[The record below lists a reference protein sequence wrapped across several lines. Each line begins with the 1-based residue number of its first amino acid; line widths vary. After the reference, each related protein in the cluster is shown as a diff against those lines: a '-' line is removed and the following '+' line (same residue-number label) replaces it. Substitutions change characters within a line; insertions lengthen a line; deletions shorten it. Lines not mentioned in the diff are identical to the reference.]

1 MQKKMV
7 MADWP
12 ADSRRRAIVM
22 TMLVLCAGLISEVK
36 MIDFISKPSRKEL
49 DMARPFS
56 YHNYP
61 DFSVAYETLHRL
73 IVDYDISPTALVM
86 AKPSLAAKARA
97 AHWKTSA
104 PDAKAWRADLRVRPE
119 DDPTCVDCRRNAV
132 VQKIAVVQPPGGQ
145 AYLKDMA
152 ENLMRI
158 SESQLTPAL
167 RAMYENPPHTKT
179 ELWLS
184 SFDTLAPLRTK
195 HEVALGFGR
204 IVVSEIEVPNLLA
217 NLV

>member
-1 MQKKMV
+1 
-7 MADWP
+7 
-12 ADSRRRAIVM
+12 M

-61 DFSVAYETLHRL
+61 DVSVAYETLRRL
-73 IVDYDISPTALVM
+73 VVDYDVPPTALVM

-104 PDAKAWRADLRVRPE
+104 PDAEAWRADLRVRPE
-119 DDPTCVDCRRNAV
+119 DDPACADSSCRRNAAV
-132 VQKIAVVQPPGGQ
+132 RKVAVVQPPRGG
-145 AYLKDMA
+145 AHLEDVA

-158 SESQLTPAL
+158 PEAQLTPAL
-167 RAMYENPPHTKT
+167 RAMYGRPPHTKA

-184 SFDTLAPLRTK
+184 SFETLAPPRAT
-195 HEVALGFGR
+195 HEVGPSG
-204 IVVSEIEVPNLLA
+204 SSQS
-217 NLV
+217 